1 MLNRTTAGNFA
12 VQLELRPE
20 IVDRLWRMPE
30 TGMGYQI
37 VDLVL
42 VDGRV
47 VSNVTIC
54 NAELA
59 NLPEQF
65 SHIKPAD
72 VTDVRMSRS
81 SRCAG

>member
-1 MLNRTTAGNFA
+1 LTAENFGM
-12 VQLELRPE
+12 QLELRPE

-47 VSNVTIC
+47 VSNVTIF
-54 NAELA
+54 NAEIA
-59 NLPEQF
+59 NLPDQF
-65 SHIKPAD
+65 GDIKPSD
-72 VTDVRMSRS
+72 VTDVRVSRS
-81 SRCAG
+81 SRRVG